1 MFPLQEEIDRC
12 FASRYKLP
20 FLLPFLIAFASLQ
33 KIHTHTYIYTSC
45 ALTVCTT
52 SEILNISLTIQ
63 SRPAQLSMA
72 AIRHSIIAAIALCSR
87 VASRKQKV
95 EDFIVRRYDSGINFY
110 FRAIIKEISR
120 IFEILRAQKIK
131 FANLSLYVRPRNRSQ
146 D

>member
-1 MFPLQEEIDRC
+1 
-12 FASRYKLP
+12 
-20 FLLPFLIAFASLQ
+20 
-33 KIHTHTYIYTSC
+33 
-45 ALTVCTT
+45 
-52 SEILNISLTIQ
+52 
-63 SRPAQLSMA
+63 MA

-95 EDFIVRRYDSGINFY
+95 EGFIVRRYDSGINFY

>member
-1 MFPLQEEIDRC
+1 MLRLSLQ
-12 FASRYKLP
+12 
-20 FLLPFLIAFASLQ
+20 ASLSSSLSNCIRFVA
-33 KIHTHTYIYTSC
+33 KNTHTHTYIYTSC

-72 AIRHSIIAAIALCSR
+72 AIRHSIIAAVALCSR

-95 EDFIVRRYDSGINFY
+95 EVSLFGSGINLFSRDY
-110 FRAIIKEISR
+110 QRNIS
-120 IFEILRAQKIK
+120 FSKILRAQKIK